1 MKYKVKTQF
10 VFEGEFEVEARSSAD
25 AEEMMEKTRGEGLY
39 FFKSGK
45 EKYRMELDE
54 FGRANYDFYIYYKG

>member
-1 MKYKVKTQF
+1 MEIAIHTSTKL
-10 VFEGEFEVEARSSAD
+10 D
-25 AEEMMEKTRGEGLY
+25 LAECLSRAAEMMEKTRGEGLY